1 MAHSHSHSNSNP
13 ILIILALGTALSSI
27 ALAAPLHP
35 DPGSTLSVMM
45 RRELEDHFAGIDND
59 FLSSSCSFATH
70 APLARLAGCS
80 TIDRS
85 QMPPESLSSR
95 EDDVNE
101 PDDVHRLIFPSSS
114 SSRPVPLPTPGLT
127 ARGVILQ
134 KQPDASQQ
142 AGDGGSSAAPA
153 ADANPESP
161 PSQDAIVSETVLG
174 RDKPLWT
181 VDTVYIELKR
191 LKSWYPDM
199 YKADGNMDRFQSLRL
214 THSER
219 EEVQD
224 RHKGVRWAV
233 ARAES
238 RFESVE
244 EYDRCPGVS
253 DFHITSTSRASIR
266 EASSVN
272 RDVIVDLLPSAT
284 SLVLNLHQHE
294 PGANSAK
301 QGDPEEASQGPF

>member
-199 YKADGNMDRFQSLRL
+199 YKADGNMDRFRVSTSGQIYTKLVEEIRKLDAKFNFRWLSRSLRGQL
-214 THSER
+214 L
-219 EEVQD
+219 
-224 RHKGVRWAV
+224 
-233 ARAES
+233 
-238 RFESVE
+238 SV
-244 EYDRCPGVS
+244 YRISQAHALRTGGGP
-253 DFHITSTSRASIR
+253 RPA
-266 EASSVN
+266 
-272 RDVIVDLLPSAT
+272 
-284 SLVLNLHQHE
+284 
-294 PGANSAK
+294 
-301 QGDPEEASQGPF
+301 QGSQVGSGKS